1 MTKEPYICPD
11 ASECSAK
18 GMNNH
23 CKAHKHNEKCGTT
36 NDTCRHACVPYI
48 GTPEETAKWHRKQLL
63 AEKKGVLTRLL
74 LHHWSDDAVFNF
86 LPLPFKGYLWK
97 HAPLGLYLIV
107 ILPYLLIYVLYGVIL
122 QGFARTGLA
131 IVMAVPVEYFFIPLL
146 QTLLILV
153 TKPDGE
159 AWDKICDAWY
169 TEF

>member
-1 MTKEPYICPD
+1 MTREPHICPD
-11 ASECSAK
+11 ASECSEK
-18 GMNNH
+18 GMNTH
-23 CKAHKHNEKCGTT
+23 CRLHKHNAKCETT
-36 NDTCRHACVPYI
+36 NDTCKHACIPYE
-48 GTPEETAKWHRKQLL
+48 GTPKEKAEWEKKQLL

-74 LHHWSDDAVFNF
+74 LKHWRDDNTFNS

-107 ILPYLLIYVLYGVIL
+107 ILPYLLIYVFYGAIL
-122 QGFARTGLA
+122 QGIVRTGLA
-131 IVMAVPVEYFFIPLL
+131 IAIATPVEYFCVPLL
-146 QTLLILV
+146 QTLFILA